1 MGTTEMWDF
10 HSKTEAAGDSEEL
23 CIHFLYKLCFS
34 QENSW
39 IPRQLGLRALPW
51 TYWTLSIEST
61 TEGMTQETQC
71 RPPASFHVLHFQ
83 ADLISLGIGVG
94 RWCALLHT
102 RTRDPLGLCVA
113 SALAANKACSVC
125 SIIVCVRGSWFWL
138 SDDILSIILWPTT
151 DGVQP
156 APLNLL
162 PHPREFLSGT
172 YVIRNCYQRMAEVD
186 VRKTESCRAV
196 TEDLFI
202 VHLDHKEPLK
212 RCLIGCVR
220 NRPFCVLWGHWWRPG
235 NMEEFHFYCMACN
248 GERNFYDLCS
258 SHSLA
263 LHSPKILQE
272 SSTLAEDLSIL
283 WNSNQGSGLMLMLYN
298 SY

>member
-1 MGTTEMWDF
+1 MGATEMWDF

-39 IPRQLGLRALPW
+39 TPRQLGLRALPW
-51 TYWTLSIEST
+51 TSWTLFIEST
-61 TEGMTQETQC
+61 TEGMTHETRC
-71 RPPASFHVLHFQ
+71 RPPASFHILHFQ
-83 ADLISLGIGVG
+83 PDLISLGIGVG

-102 RTRDPLGLCVA
+102 RTQDPLGLCVA

-138 SDDILSIILWPTT
+138 SDDKLSIILWPTT
-151 DGVQP
+151 DEFQP
-156 APLNLL
+156 TPLNLL
-162 PHPREFLSGT
+162 PHPESSWVVYMPFEIATKEWQRWMWGRQNHAVLWLKICLLS
-172 YVIRNCYQRMAEVD
+172 I
-186 VRKTESCRAV
+186 
-196 TEDLFI
+196 LI
-202 VHLDHKEPLK
+202 VKNLLK

-235 NMEEFHFYCMACN
+235 KMEAFYFYCMPCN
-248 GERNFYDLCS
+248 GESNFYDLCD

-283 WNSNQGSGLMLMLYN
+283 WNSNQGSSLMVILYN